1 MSRATAAHRPPA
13 ADLRIRAAGADI
25 LPAVN
30 SSPFGVTI
38 EQRDD
43 AVHLKLSGE
52 LDISTA
58 QLLEDDLH
66 RVEAER
72 PELIVLDLRELA
84 FMDSTGLRLLI
95 MADARA
101 KEEGRRLAIGRGNE
115 MIQRVLHLTRLDE
128 RLARSIS
135 NQTRVKVLRITPQRS
150 ASRSTR

>member
-1 MSRATAAHRPPA
+1 
-13 ADLRIRAAGADI
+13 

-72 PELIVLDLRELA
+72 PELIVLDLRDLA

-115 MIQRVLHLTRLDE
+115 MIQRVLHVTRLDE
-128 RLARSIS
+128 RLE
-135 NQTRVKVLRITPQRS
+135 VVDV
-150 ASRSTR
+150 

>member
-1 MSRATAAHRPPA
+1 M
-13 ADLRIRAAGADI
+13 
-25 LPAVN
+25 N

-72 PELIVLDLRELA
+72 PQLIVLDLRDLA

-101 KEEGRRLAIGRGNE
+101 KEEGRRLAIGRGN
-115 MIQRVLHLTRLDE
+115 
-128 RLARSIS
+128 
-135 NQTRVKVLRITPQRS
+135 
-150 ASRSTR
+150 

>member
-1 MSRATAAHRPPA
+1 
-13 ADLRIRAAGADI
+13 

-58 QLLEDDLH
+58 HLLEDDLH

-72 PELIVLDLRELA
+72 PELIVIDLRELA

-128 RLARSIS
+128 RLE
-135 NQTRVKVLRITPQRS
+135 VVDV
-150 ASRSTR
+150 

>member
-1 MSRATAAHRPPA
+1 MVRA
-13 ADLRIRAAGADI
+13 
-25 LPAVN
+25 VS
-30 SSPFGVTI
+30 SSPFEVTI
-38 EQRDD
+38 EERDG
-43 AVHLKLSGE
+43 AVHVALSGE

-58 QLLEDDLH
+58 QQLEDDLR

-95 MADARA
+95 LADQRA

-128 RLARSIS
+128 RLEI
-135 NQTRVKVLRITPQRS
+135 VDV
-150 ASRSTR
+150 